1 MYGQNTI
8 ENSDALKDEV
18 KRRLEGMNAAYRIE
32 ELIRLQDALAHS
44 PTSDRDVILS
54 LWLRSDD
61 QRHGFFRDDLS
72 GQVD

>member
-1 MYGQNTI
+1 MYGQNAVD
-8 ENSDALKDEV
+8 NSDMLKDEV
-18 KRRLEGMNAAYRIE
+18 KRRLEGMNAAYRVE

-44 PTSDRDVILS
+44 PTSDQAAILS

-61 QRHGFFRDDLS
+61 QRHRFFRDDLS